1 MSRIRYIVMD
11 VDGTLT
17 DGKIYMGS
25 EGEMVKAF
33 NIKDGYG
40 IHDIAIP
47 NGIEPVIITG
57 RNSAIVEKRCE
68 ELGIRRVH
76 QGVSD
81 KLHQL
86 MDMDEI
92 LVYYKGDGIY
102 DDVGALIPLSDVAYI
117 GDDLN
122 DLSCIQKVKEE
133 GGVTGCPADAVEEVK
148 AIVDYVSPHKGG
160 DGAVRDFI
168 EWIVKR
174 NKYEGED

>member
-57 RNSAIVEKRCE
+57 RNSAIVSKRCE

-81 KLHQL
+81 KLDKLNNLWMQV
-86 MDMDEI
+86 
-92 LVYYKGDGIY
+92 VYSNQEEDAWGWDT
-102 DDVGALIPLSDVAYI
+102 IPLSDIAYI

-122 DLSCIQKVKEE
+122 DMACMKAVREE

-168 EWIVKR
+168 EWIVEG
-174 NKYEGED
+174 NKEI